1 MKRKH
6 DSHSILLQAMI
17 MHGVRWV
24 PFGDNRNL
32 KGELCFDGLRYATEL
47 DRFGCPI
54 IPNNLLIKLVPLTT
68 AYHEQPLVT

>member
-6 DSHSILLQAMI
+6 NSHSILLQAMI
-17 MHGVRWV
+17 MHGVRWE
-24 PFGDNRNL
+24 PFAGDKV
-32 KGELCFDGLRYATEL
+32 KGELCFDGMRYSTEL